1 MKKILMYRWR
11 AYNYLDIKEYFERH
25 DYEVTEIYQHLESY
39 DVEPEFA
46 ERLRGILK
54 ETSYEF
60 VFTVNYFAVISDVC
74 HELSVPYVS
83 WSCDNP
89 LISMYHESVF
99 NDTNLIFLFDYVSF
113 HEFKEMGVKNIN
125 YLPLCVDCDRIQH
138 ILNNGE
144 DLDSYKNEIS
154 FVGSLYERN
163 TYDRIEPELSDY
175 LRGYLECYI
184 ELQSHMPGESLIDA
198 ALTVDV
204 LTELMERFN
213 LEKSEGSF
221 SDLALVFS
229 TTALGFKVAR
239 NQRIDALN
247 MLSAIGEVS
256 VYSNSDTSVLPRAV
270 YRGGLDYWTEMPKV
284 FNGSRINLN
293 FTIPNIKS
301 GIPLRVWDVMGSGG
315 FLLTNRQSEMKL
327 FFEEGKNIV
336 TFGSYKEM
344 MDKAVYYLNHDE
356 ERSKIAINSLE
367 VIKKY
372 HTYETRM
379 KDMMGVIDKFVS

>member
-11 AYNYLDIKEYFERH
+11 AYNYLDIKKFFEFQG
-25 DYEVTEIYQHLESY
+25 YEVVEIYQHLESY

-46 ERLRGILK
+46 EKLRSIMGD
-54 ETSYEF
+54 TSFEF
-60 VFTVNYFAVISDVC
+60 VFTVNFFAVIADVC
-74 HELSVPYVS
+74 HDLSVPYVS

-89 LISMYHESVF
+89 LISMYHNSVF
-99 NDTNLIFLFDYVSF
+99 HDTNLIFLFDYVSF
-113 HEFKEMGVKNIN
+113 HEFKSMGVKNIN
-125 YLPLCVDCDRIQH
+125 YLPLCVDADRIEH
-138 ILNNGE
+138 IIHSSN
-144 DLDSYKNEIS
+144 DLLIYKNEIS

-163 TYDRIEPELSDY
+163 TYDRIEEELSDY

-184 ELQSHMPGESLIDA
+184 ELQSNMPGESLVDA
-198 ALTVDV
+198 ALTVDI
-204 LTELMERFN
+204 LAELMEKFN

-247 MLSAIGEVS
+247 MLSAIGDVG
-256 VYSNSDTSVLPRAV
+256 VYSNSDTSVLPRAK
-270 YRGGLDYWTEMPKV
+270 YKGGLDYWTEMPKV
-284 FNGSRINLN
+284 FNQSKINLN

-315 FLLTNRQSEMKL
+315 FLLTNRQTEMKL

-344 MDKAVYYLNHDE
+344 MDKASYYLNHESERE
-356 ERSKIAINSLE
+356 EIAKNSLE
-367 VIKKY
+367 LIKKF
-372 HTYETRM
+372 HTYEIRM
-379 KDMMGVIDKFVS
+379 NDMMKTVREFIS